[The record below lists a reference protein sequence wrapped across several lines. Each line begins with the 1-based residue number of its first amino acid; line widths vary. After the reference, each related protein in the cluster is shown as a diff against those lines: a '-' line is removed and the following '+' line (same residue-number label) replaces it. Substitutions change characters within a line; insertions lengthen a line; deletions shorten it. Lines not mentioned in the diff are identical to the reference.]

1 MDTARE
7 SAPRS
12 ESAQVS
18 PNTIPLP
25 VPQPNTCKGE
35 WKGGPSAGPELQGSG
50 PCGVV
55 GSKAGWV
62 QVGPGYLVPL
72 LCERAC
78 LVITEEEVASGDS
91 GTLGDPGQGGSPAV
105 SFL

>member
-35 WKGGPSAGPELQGSG
+35 WKDHPSAGPELQGSG
-50 PCGVV
+50 PYDVV
-55 GSKAGWV
+55 SSGAGCV
-62 QVGPGYLVPL
+62 QVGARVSG
-72 LCERAC
+72 
-78 LVITEEEVASGDS
+78 ASA
-91 GTLGDPGQGGSPAV
+91 L
-105 SFL
+105 